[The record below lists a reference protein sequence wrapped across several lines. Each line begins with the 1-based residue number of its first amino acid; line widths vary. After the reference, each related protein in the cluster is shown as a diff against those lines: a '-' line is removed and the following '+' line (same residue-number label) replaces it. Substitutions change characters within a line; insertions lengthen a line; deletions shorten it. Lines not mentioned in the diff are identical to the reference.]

1 MSTTMRQ
8 AVAGVVGLT
17 GDLTAMVAHTAN
29 AYRRLAPGN
38 WAPKTAT
45 WAVENYAAAVR
56 AVPAPEDQARIEFR
70 LPGADAN
77 PYLAIAAT
85 LGAALHGIEWDM
97 DLPAPITG
105 GGPDDTPP
113 GVPRLARSLSEA
125 AERLDASKAARAL
138 FGDTFIDHFVAT
150 RFHEDERLRRHVSAG
165 ERERYLEVV

>member
-1 MSTTMRQ
+1 MGTTMRQ

-17 GDLTAMVAHTAN
+17 GDLTAMVAHTVN

-70 LPGADAN
+70 LPGADTN

-85 LGAALHGIEWDM
+85 LGAALHGIERGYG
-97 DLPAPITG
+97 PAGAHHG
-105 GGPDDTPP
+105 G
-113 GVPRLARSLSEA
+113 RAR
-125 AERLDASKAARAL
+125 
-138 FGDTFIDHFVAT
+138 
-150 RFHEDERLRRHVSAG
+150 
-165 ERERYLEVV
+165 